1 MNEIGA
7 NRSNEQAD
15 LPDHA
20 DAFASI
26 LENYAQLVRAGYSV
40 GDLALQL
47 IPIMRVA
54 ARRT

>member
-1 MNEIGA
+1 MSD
-7 NRSNEQAD
+7 NRD
-15 LPDHA
+15 IPDHA

-26 LENYAQLVRAGYSV
+26 LEHYAQLIRAGYSV
-40 GDLALQL
+40 GDLASQL